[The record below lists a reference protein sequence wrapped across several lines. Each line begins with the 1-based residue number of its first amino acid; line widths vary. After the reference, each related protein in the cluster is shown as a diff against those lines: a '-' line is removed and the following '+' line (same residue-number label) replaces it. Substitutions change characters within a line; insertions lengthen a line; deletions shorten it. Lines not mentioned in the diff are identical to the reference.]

1 MVSGSDPGEGAGSG
15 SGPPS
20 GPDDSDE
27 DGARVSGA
35 PAAKVEHLAADPG
48 ADPDDEDPR
57 SASISGPIQGTEL
70 RDAMIAFLLACAGVA
85 ALAGLGALVPAVDRN
100 LGALVAVVFLYVPVY
115 FAWRRGE
122 DLVSYGFRATP
133 VRRGLAFG
141 LGAPLI
147 LFPLFAAAFAL
158 FYEVVCRPGQ
168 SAFLHQLAMPG
179 LCASWKGWRAVHAP
193 GLDLG
198 FLKLAFVQVVVIALP
213 EELFFRGFI
222 HEMCERALPPRRRLL
237 GGGIGLALL
246 LSSALFAAGHL
257 AAALDPRR
265 LSVFFPG
272 LLFGWMRSATGSIL
286 AGTIAHAASNL
297 FIRVLEQMFF

>member
-1 MVSGSDPGEGAGSG
+1 MVSGADDDPPGTEPP
-15 SGPPS
+15 PPS
-20 GPDDSDE
+20 DAEPTPGSLAPPASAGD
-27 DGARVSGA
+27 SGA
-35 PAAKVEHLAADPG
+35 
-48 ADPDDEDPR
+48 
-57 SASISGPIQGTEL
+57 IQGTEL
-70 RDAMIAFLLACAGVA
+70 RDAMTAFALACVGVA
-85 ALAGLGALVPAVDRN
+85 ALAAIGALVPFVDHN
-100 LGALVAVVFLYVPVY
+100 LGALVAVVFLYLPVY
-115 FAWRRGE
+115 YAWRRGE
-122 DLVSYGFRATP
+122 DLVTYGFKASP

-147 LFPLFAAAFAL
+147 LFPVFAL
-158 FYEVVCRPGQ
+158 GFAFFYEVVCQPGQ
-168 SAFLHQLAMPG
+168 PPWLGKLAMPG
-179 LCASWKGWRAVHAP
+179 VCSGWKGWREVHAP

-213 EELFFRGFI
+213 EELFFRGFV

-237 GGGIGLALL
+237 GGGVGLALL

-257 AAALDPRR
+257 AAGFDPRR